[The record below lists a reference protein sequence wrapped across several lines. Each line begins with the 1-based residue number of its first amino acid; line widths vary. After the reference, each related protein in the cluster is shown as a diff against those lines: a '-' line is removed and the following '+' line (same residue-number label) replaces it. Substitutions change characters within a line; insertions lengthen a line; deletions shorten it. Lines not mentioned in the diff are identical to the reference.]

1 MDAHRIKFTER
12 RLREAEASVA
22 RRDWHMVKELADV
35 VIGYEPDS
43 ERAQHYLS
51 LFEVRMLTPDPA
63 RTAAAEKML
72 AKPLARYT
80 DRPSSWLAVQWRRAG
95 ARLEPV
101 FDRLG
106 RVYHWVERQV
116 DEGMRVES
124 VVGMRTHMLKI
135 GVDAYLS
142 EGSIV
147 FVSGPT
153 GSLRVRK
160 YNSGGGPRLA
170 NAVRWQRKDFAGLF
184 RSFSRGINESAT
196 GPPELSKRLVERG
209 GRGACGG

>member
-1 MDAHRIKFTER
+1 MVYSVNPAESRDRALVTAGTAGRLRLPDGPGNLRTMDAHRIKFTER

-160 YNSGGGPRLA
+160 YNSGG
-170 NAVRWQRKDFAGLF
+170 
-184 RSFSRGINESAT
+184 SST
-196 GPPELSKRLVERG
+196 
-209 GRGACGG
+209 C